1 MVWSRRIG
9 RAGAAGEPILTNTP
23 TAAPQRSGGKLPNPP
38 SQTWASVRKGTH
50 QRVGVT
56 HRIAP
61 RPSISPVY
69 NSLDLMIDSIVA
81 REVLDSRGTPTVEAE
96 VYLDGG
102 ASGRA
107 IVPSGASTGAHEAHE
122 LRDGGKRYF
131 GKGVTKAVE
140 NIEERI
146 APALCGLS
154 SLDQSAVDAAMN
166 ELDGSDNKSALGANA
181 ILAVS
186 LANAHAAAKALGLPL
201 YRYLGGPM
209 ANLLPVPLMNVIN
222 GGAHASN
229 SLDFQEFMIVP
240 HGAESFRQ
248 ALRMGAEVFQ
258 TLKGLLKDRGMSTAV
273 GDEGGFAPD
282 LGNNEAGDILIQA
295 IEKAGYK
302 PGEEI
307 SLALDVASTEFY
319 KDGRYAFGGGS
330 YSSAEMVDQLA
341 ALVSR
346 YPIVSIEDGLAEDD
360 WEGWSL
366 LTQKLGSTVQ
376 LVGDDLF
383 VTNTSRLQQGI
394 ERGVA
399 NSILIKVNQIGS
411 LTETLQAID
420 LAGRAGYT
428 SVISHRSGATED
440 VTIADLAVATRAG
453 QIKTGSLSRSD
464 RVAKYNQLLRIEDD
478 LGTQAIYAGRDDRG
492 PRGKA

>member
-1 MVWSRRIG
+1 MID
-9 RAGAAGEPILTNTP
+9 
-23 TAAPQRSGGKLPNPP
+23 
-38 SQTWASVRKGTH
+38 
-50 QRVGVT
+50 
-56 HRIAP
+56 
-61 RPSISPVY
+61 
-69 NSLDLMIDSIVA
+69 SLDLVIDSIVA

-96 VYLDGG
+96 VLLEGG
-102 ASGRA
+102 ATGRA

-122 LRDGGKRYF
+122 LRDGDARRYF
-131 GKGVTKAVE
+131 GKGVLQAVS
-140 NIEERI
+140 NVEEKI
-146 APALCGLS
+146 APALLGLS
-154 SLDQSAVDAAMN
+154 ALDQGTVDAAMR

-181 ILAVS
+181 VLAVS
-186 LANAHAAAKALGLPL
+186 MAVARAAANGVGLPL

-209 ANLLPVPLMNVIN
+209 ATLLPVPLMNVIN

-229 SLDFQEFMIVP
+229 NLDFQEFMLVP
-240 HGAESFRQ
+240 HGASSFRE
-248 ALRMGAEVFQ
+248 ALRMGAEVFH
-258 TLKGLLKDRGMSTAV
+258 TLKGLLSAQGLSTAV

-282 LGNNEAGDILIQA
+282 LAGNDAAGELLIQA
-295 IEKAGYK
+295 IEKAGYR
-302 PGEEI
+302 PGDQI

-341 ALVSR
+341 QLVSR

-366 LTQKLGSTVQ
+366 LTERLGKTVQ

-383 VTNTSRLQQGI
+383 VTNSSRLQRGIDQGI
-394 ERGVA
+394 A

-428 SVISHRSGATED
+428 SVISHRSGETED
-440 VTIADLAVATRAG
+440 TTIADLAVATRAG

-464 RVAKYNQLLRIEDD
+464 RVAKYNQLLRIEDE
-478 LGTQAIYAGRDDRG
+478 LGSQAVYAGAEDRG
-492 PRGKA
+492 PRGKG

>member
-1 MVWSRRIG
+1 M
-9 RAGAAGEPILTNTP
+9 LD
-23 TAAPQRSGGKLPNPP
+23 
-38 SQTWASVRKGTH
+38 
-50 QRVGVT
+50 
-56 HRIAP
+56 
-61 RPSISPVY
+61 
-69 NSLDLMIDSIVA
+69 SLDLVIDSIVA

-96 VYLDGG
+96 VWLEGG

-122 LRDGGKRYF
+122 LRDGGKAYF
-131 GKGVTKAVE
+131 GKGVSKAVE

-240 HGAESFRQ
+240 HGAGSFRE
-248 ALRMGAEVFQ
+248 ALRMGAEVFH
-258 TLKGLLKDRGMSTAV
+258 TLKGLLQERGMSTAV

-282 LGNNEAGDILIQA
+282 LGNDQAGDILVQA
-295 IEKAGYK
+295 IEKAGYR
-302 PGEEI
+302 PGDQI
-307 SLALDVASTEFY
+307 SLALDVASTEFF

-330 YSSAEMVDQLA
+330 YSSAEMVEQLA

-360 WEGWSL
+360 WEGWDL
-366 LTQKLGSTVQ
+366 LTRKLGSSVQ

-394 ERGVA
+394 EQGVA

-428 SVISHRSGATED
+428 SVISHRSGETED
-440 VTIADLAVATRAG
+440 TTIADLAVATKAG

-464 RVAKYNQLLRIEDD
+464 RVAKYNQLLRIEDE
-478 LGTQAIYAGRDDRG
+478 LGSQAIYAGVEDRG
-492 PRGKA
+492 PRGKG

>member
-1 MVWSRRIG
+1 MLVFD
-9 RAGAAGEPILTNTP
+9 
-23 TAAPQRSGGKLPNPP
+23 
-38 SQTWASVRKGTH
+38 
-50 QRVGVT
+50 
-56 HRIAP
+56 
-61 RPSISPVY
+61 
-69 NSLDLMIDSIVA
+69 SLDLVIDSIVA

-96 VYLDGG
+96 VYLEGG
-102 ASGRA
+102 AMGRA

-122 LRDGGKRYF
+122 LRDGDRGRYF
-131 GKGVTKAVE
+131 GKGVSQAVE
-140 NIEERI
+140 NVEERI

-154 SLDQSAVDAAMN
+154 ALDQAAVDAAML

-181 ILAVS
+181 VLAVS
-186 LANAHAAAKALGLPL
+186 MATAHAASRALGLPL

-240 HGAESFRQ
+240 HGAGSFRE
-248 ALRMGAEVFQ
+248 ALRMGAEVFH

-282 LGNNEAGDILIQA
+282 LGNDEAGDILVQA
-295 IEKAGYK
+295 IEKAGYR
-302 PGEEI
+302 PGDQI
-307 SLALDVASTEFY
+307 SLALDVASTEFF
-319 KDGRYAFGGGS
+319 KDGRYAFGGGI

-346 YPIVSIEDGLAEDD
+346 YPIVSIEDGVAEDD
-360 WEGWSL
+360 WDGWSL
-366 LTQKLGSTVQ
+366 LTEKLGATVQ

-383 VTNTSRLQQGI
+383 VTNTTRLQQGI

-428 SVISHRSGATED
+428 SVISHRSGETED

-464 RVAKYNQLLRIEDD
+464 RVAKYNQLLRIEDE
-478 LGTQAIYAGRDDRG
+478 LGSQAVYAGVVDRG
-492 PRGKA
+492 PRGRA

>member
-1 MVWSRRIG
+1 MID
-9 RAGAAGEPILTNTP
+9 
-23 TAAPQRSGGKLPNPP
+23 
-38 SQTWASVRKGTH
+38 
-50 QRVGVT
+50 
-56 HRIAP
+56 
-61 RPSISPVY
+61 
-69 NSLDLMIDSIVA
+69 SLDLVIDTVVA

-96 VYLDGG
+96 VLLEGG

-122 LRDGGKRYF
+122 LRDGGSRYF
-131 GKGVTKAVE
+131 GKGVTQAVN

-154 SLDQSAVDAAMN
+154 ALDQSAVDGAMA
-166 ELDGSDNKSALGANA
+166 ELDGSDNKSSLGANA
-181 ILAVS
+181 MLAVS
-186 LANAHAAAKALGLPL
+186 LATARAAANGVGLPL
-201 YRYLGGPM
+201 YRYLGGPL

-229 SLDFQEFMIVP
+229 NMDFQEFMLVP
-240 HGAESFRQ
+240 HGANSFRE
-248 ALRMGAEVFQ
+248 ALRMGAEVFH
-258 TLKGLLKDRGMSTAV
+258 TLKGLLSSQGLSTAV

-282 LGNNEAGDILIQA
+282 LASNDAAGELLIQA
-295 IEKAGYK
+295 IEKAGYR
-302 PGEEI
+302 PGDQI

-319 KDGRYAFGGGS
+319 KDGRYSFGGGS

-341 ALVSR
+341 QLASR
-346 YPIVSIEDGLAEDD
+346 FPIVSIEDGLAEDD
-360 WEGWSL
+360 WDGWAL
-366 LTQKLGSTVQ
+366 LTERLGKTVQ

-383 VTNTSRLQQGI
+383 VTNTSRLQRGI
-394 ERGVA
+394 DLGIA

-428 SVISHRSGATED
+428 SVISHRSGETED
-440 VTIADLAVATRAG
+440 TTIADLAVATRAG

-464 RVAKYNQLLRIEDD
+464 RVAKYNQLLRIEDE
-478 LGTQAIYAGRDDRG
+478 LGSQAIYAGAEDRG

>member
-1 MVWSRRIG
+1 M
-9 RAGAAGEPILTNTP
+9 P
-23 TAAPQRSGGKLPNPP
+23 
-38 SQTWASVRKGTH
+38 
-50 QRVGVT
+50 
-56 HRIAP
+56 HRILGETT
-61 RPSISPVY
+61 RWRTFVFD
-69 NSLDLMIDSIVA
+69 SLDLVIDTVVA

-96 VYLDGG
+96 VLLEGG

-122 LRDGGKRYF
+122 LRDGGSRYF
-131 GKGVTKAVE
+131 GKGVTQAVN

-154 SLDQSAVDAAMN
+154 ALDQGAVDGAMA
-166 ELDGSDNKSALGANA
+166 ELDGSDNKSSLGANA
-181 ILAVS
+181 VLAVS
-186 LANAHAAAKALGLPL
+186 LATARAAANGVGLPL

-229 SLDFQEFMIVP
+229 NMDFQEFMLVP
-240 HGAESFRQ
+240 HGATSFRE
-248 ALRMGAEVFQ
+248 ALRMGAEVFH
-258 TLKGLLKDRGMSTAV
+258 TLKGLLHDQGLSTSV

-282 LGNNEAGDILIQA
+282 LASNAAAGDLLIQA
-295 IEKAGYK
+295 IEKAGYRA
-302 PGEEI
+302 GDQI
-307 SLALDVASTEFY
+307 SLALDVASTEFF
-319 KDGRYAFGGGS
+319 KDGRYNFGGGS
-330 YSSAEMVDQLA
+330 FTSAEMVDQLA
-341 ALVSR
+341 QLVSR
-346 YPIVSIEDGLAEDD
+346 FPIVSIEDGIAEDD
-360 WEGWSL
+360 WEGWAL
-366 LTQKLGSTVQ
+366 LTQKLGATVQ

-383 VTNTSRLQQGI
+383 VTNTARLQRGI
-394 ERGVA
+394 DLGVA

-428 SVISHRSGATED
+428 SVISHRSGETED
-440 VTIADLAVATRAG
+440 TTIADLAVATRAG

-464 RVAKYNQLLRIEDD
+464 RVAKYNQLLRIEDE
-478 LGTQAIYAGRDDRG
+478 LGSQAIYAGAEDRG